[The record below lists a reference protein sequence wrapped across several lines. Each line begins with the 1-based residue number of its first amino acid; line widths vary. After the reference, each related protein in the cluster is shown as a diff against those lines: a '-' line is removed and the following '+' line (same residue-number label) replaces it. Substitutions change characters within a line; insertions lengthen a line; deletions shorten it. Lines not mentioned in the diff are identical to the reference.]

1 MVCKWHAHIGATI
14 SRYEAAERHTMK
26 PQKPKPAMPSLETIQ
41 QELGKAQSMDDFF
54 GKEGI
59 FAGLFAETLEQMLD
73 AELTAQ
79 LGYEPYEAKGR
90 NSGNSRNGHYRKTV
104 RTSNGETEV
113 TVPRDRNG
121 DYEPQVLQK
130 YQANTNELED
140 KIIAM
145 YARGMTQRDIETQL
159 AELYGIEVSAQTIS
173 TITNKV
179 LPLVEAWQSRPLAV
193 VYPILYLDA
202 IHYKL
207 RKDHKIENRAI
218 YIVLAVDLEG
228 YKDVLGHWVS
238 DGKEGASFWLSVVTD
253 LKNRGVED
261 IFIACVDGLTGFKE
275 AIHSVFPQVEIQRCI
290 IHQIRNSLKYVVWK
304 DRKAFA
310 ADLKAIYRAPTREL
324 AETHLLQLAEKGGD
338 KYAIAVRSWETHWEE
353 LATLFAYTPEIRRL
367 IYTTNIIEAYNR
379 QLRKVTKNRGAL
391 PSPEAIRKLLWLAHQ
406 DILKKWTMP
415 VPNWANILNQLAIRF
430 DNRFP
435 I

>member
-1 MVCKWHAHIGATI
+1 
-14 SRYEAAERHTMK
+14 MK
-26 PQKPKPAMPSLETIQ
+26 TEKGKSSMPSVETIQ
-41 QELGKAQSMDDFF
+41 QELGKAQSIDDFF

-59 FAGLFAETLEQMLD
+59 FARLFAETLEQMLD

-90 NSGNSRNGHYRKTV
+90 NSGNSRNGHYRKKV
-104 RTSNGETEV
+104 RSSNGETEV
-113 TVPRDRNG
+113 TVPRDRSG
-121 DYEPQVLQK
+121 DYEPTILKK

-145 YARGMTQRDIETQL
+145 YARGMTQRDIEMQL
-159 AELYGIEVSAQTIS
+159 AEMYGIEVSAQTIS
-173 TITNKV
+173 TITDKV
-179 LPLVEAWQSRPLAV
+179 LPLVEAWQSRPLAA

-238 DGKEGASFWLSVVTD
+238 DGEEGASFWLSVVTD

-261 IFIACVDGLTGFKE
+261 VFIACVDGLTGFKE
-275 AIHSVFPQVEIQRCI
+275 AIRAVFPQVEIQRCI

-324 AETHLLQLAEKGGD
+324 AETHLLQLAEKWGD

-353 LATLFAYTPEIRRL
+353 LATMFDYTPEIRRL

-391 PSPEAIRKLLWLAHQ
+391 PSGEAIRKLLWLAHQ
-406 DILKKWTMP
+406 DIIKKWTMP
-415 VPNWANILNQLAIRF
+415 VANWANILNQLAIRF
-430 DNRFP
+430 EDRFP

>member
-1 MVCKWHAHIGATI
+1 
-14 SRYEAAERHTMK
+14 MK
-26 PQKPKPAMPSLETIQ
+26 TTKPKPAMPSLETIQ
-41 QELGKAQSMDDFF
+41 QELGKAESMDDFF

-59 FAGLFAETLEQMLD
+59 FARLFAETLEQMLD

-90 NSGNSRNGHYRKTV
+90 NSGNSRNGHYNKKV

-113 TVPRDRNG
+113 TVPRDRSG
-121 DYEPQVLQK
+121 EYEPHILKK

-145 YARGMTQRDIETQL
+145 YARGMTQRDIEAQL
-159 AELYGIEVSAQTIS
+159 AEMYGIEVSAQTVS

-179 LPLVEAWQSRPLAV
+179 LPLVEAWQSRPLAT

-238 DGKEGASFWLSVVTD
+238 DGDEGASFWLSVVTD

-275 AIHSVFPQVEIQRCI
+275 AIRSVFPQVEIQRCI

-324 AETHLLQLAEKGGD
+324 AETHLLQLAEKWGD
-338 KYAIAVRSWETHWEE
+338 KYAIAVRSWETHWDE
-353 LATLFAYTPEIRRL
+353 LATMFDYTPEIRRL

-406 DILKKWTMP
+406 DIAKKWTMP
-415 VPNWANILNQLAIRF
+415 VANWASILNQLAIRF
-430 DNRFP
+430 EDRFP

>member
-1 MVCKWHAHIGATI
+1 
-14 SRYEAAERHTMK
+14 
-26 PQKPKPAMPSLETIQ
+26 
-41 QELGKAQSMDDFF
+41 
-54 GKEGI
+54 
-59 FAGLFAETLEQMLD
+59 MLD

-121 DYEPQVLQK
+121 EYEPQVLQK

-145 YARGMTQRDIETQL
+145 YARGMTQRDIEAQL

-179 LPLVEAWQSRPLAV
+179 LPLVEAWQSRPLAA

-218 YIVLAVDLEG
+218 YIVLAVDLDG

-238 DGKEGASFWLSVVTD
+238 DGEEGASFWLSVVTD

-261 IFIACVDGLTGFKE
+261 IFIACVDGLSGFKE
-275 AIHSVFPQVEIQRCI
+275 AIRSVFPQVEIQRCI

-324 AETHLLQLAEKGGD
+324 AETHLLQLVEKWGD

-353 LATLFAYTPEIRRL
+353 LATMFAYTPEIRRL
-367 IYTTNIIEAYNR
+367 IYTTNILEAYNR

-406 DILKKWTMP
+406 DIVKKWTMP
-415 VPNWANILNQLAIRF
+415 VPNWAHSLNQLVIRF
-430 DNRFP
+430 EDRFP

>member
-1 MVCKWHAHIGATI
+1 
-14 SRYEAAERHTMK
+14 MK
-26 PQKPKPAMPSLETIQ
+26 TAKPKPTMPSLETVQ
-41 QELGKAQSMDDFF
+41 QELGKAQSIDDFF

-59 FAGLFAETLEQMLD
+59 FARLFAETLEQMLD

-104 RTSNGETEV
+104 RTSNGETAV

-121 DYEPQVLQK
+121 DYEPQILQK

-145 YARGMTQRDIETQL
+145 YARGMTQRDIEAQL
-159 AELYGIEVSAQTIS
+159 AEMYGIEVSAQTVS

-179 LPLVEAWQSRPLAV
+179 LPLVEAWQSRPLAA

-238 DGKEGASFWLSVVTD
+238 DGEEGASFWLSVVTD

-261 IFIACVDGLTGFKE
+261 VFIACVDGLTGFKE
-275 AIHSVFPQVEIQRCI
+275 AIRSVFPQVEIQRCI

-324 AETHLLQLAEKGGD
+324 AETQLLQLAEKWGD
-338 KYAIAVRSWETHWEE
+338 KYAIAIRSWETHWEE
-353 LATLFAYTPEIRRL
+353 LATMFDYTPEIRRL

-406 DILKKWTMP
+406 DVARKWTMP
-415 VPNWANILNQLAIRF
+415 LANWANILNQLAIRF
-430 DNRFP
+430 EDRFL

>member
-1 MVCKWHAHIGATI
+1 MST
-14 SRYEAAERHTMK
+14 
-26 PQKPKPAMPSLETIQ
+26 QKPKRQNDLQQHMPSVETIQ
-41 QELGKAQSMDDFF
+41 AELGKAESMDDFF

-59 FAGLFAETLEQMLD
+59 FARLFAETLEQMLE
-73 AELTAQ
+73 AELTTE

-90 NSGNSRNGHYRKTV
+90 NSGNSRNGHYQKTV
-104 RTSNGETEV
+104 RTSNGETQV

-121 DYEPQVLQK
+121 QYEPNVLKK

-145 YARGMTQRDIETQL
+145 YARGMTQRDIEAQL
-159 AELYGIEVSAQTIS
+159 AEMYGIEVSAQTIS
-173 TITNKV
+173 TITDKV
-179 LPLVEAWQSRPLAV
+179 LPLVEAWHSRPLAA

-207 RKDHKIENRAI
+207 RKDHKIANRAV

-228 YKDVLGHWVS
+228 YKTVLGHWVG
-238 DGKEGASFWLSVVTD
+238 DGEEGASFWLSVVTD

-261 IFIACVDGLTGFKE
+261 VFIACVDGLTGFTD
-275 AIHSVFPQVEIQRCI
+275 AIQSVFPQVEIQRCI

-304 DRKAFA
+304 DRIAFA
-310 ADLKAIYRAPTREL
+310 QDLKAVYRAPTREV
-324 AETHLLQLAEKGGD
+324 AETHLLQLAEKWGD
-338 KYAIAVRSWETHWEE
+338 KYAVAVRSWETHWEE
-353 LATLFAYTPEIRRL
+353 LATMFAYTPEIRRL
-367 IYTTNIIEAYNR
+367 IYTTNSIEAYNR

-406 DILKKWTMP
+406 DIAKKWTMP
-415 VPNWANILNQLAIRF
+415 LPNWANILNQLAIRF
-430 DNRFP
+430 EDRFP

>member
-1 MVCKWHAHIGATI
+1 
-14 SRYEAAERHTMK
+14 MK
-26 PQKPKPAMPSLETIQ
+26 TEKGKPSMPSVETIQ
-41 QELGKAQSMDDFF
+41 QELGKAQSIDDFF

-59 FAGLFAETLEQMLD
+59 FARLFAETLEQMLD

-90 NSGNSRNGHYRKTV
+90 NSGNSRNGHYTKKV
-104 RTSNGETEV
+104 RSSNGETEV
-113 TVPRDRNG
+113 TVPRDRSG
-121 DYEPQVLQK
+121 DYEPHILKK

-145 YARGMTQRDIETQL
+145 YARGMTQRDIEAQL
-159 AELYGIEVSAQTIS
+159 AEMYGIEVSAQTVS
-173 TITNKV
+173 TMTNKV
-179 LPLVEAWQSRPLAV
+179 WPLVEAWQSRPLAA

-238 DGKEGASFWLSVVTD
+238 NGEEGASFWLSVVTD

-261 IFIACVDGLTGFKE
+261 IFIACVDGLSGFKE
-275 AIHSVFPQVEIQRCI
+275 AIRSVFPQVEIQRCI

-310 ADLKAIYRAPTREL
+310 QDLKAIYRAPTREL
-324 AETHLLQLAEKGGD
+324 AETQLLQLAEKWGD
-338 KYAIAVRSWETHWEE
+338 KYAIAVRSWEIHWEE
-353 LATLFAYTPEIRRL
+353 LATMFDYTPEIRRL

-391 PSPEAIRKLLWLAHQ
+391 PSGEAIRKLLWLAHQ
-406 DILKKWTMP
+406 DIVKKWTMP
-415 VPNWANILNQLAIRF
+415 VANWANILNQLAIRF
-430 DNRFP
+430 DDRFP

>member
-1 MVCKWHAHIGATI
+1 
-14 SRYEAAERHTMK
+14 MK
-26 PQKPKPAMPSLETIQ
+26 TPKAKPAMPALETIQ

-54 GKEGI
+54 GKDGI
-59 FAGLFAETLEQMLD
+59 FARLFAETLEQMLD
-73 AELTAQ
+73 GELTDQ
-79 LGYEPYEAKGR
+79 LGYEAYEAKGR

-104 RTSNGETEV
+104 RTSNGETAV
-113 TVPRDRNG
+113 SVPRDRNG
-121 DYEPQVLQK
+121 DYEPQLLKK
-130 YQANTNELED
+130 YQTNTNELED

-159 AELYGIEVSAQTIS
+159 AELYGIEVSAQTVS

-179 LPLVEAWQSRPLAV
+179 LPLVEAWQSRPLAT

-238 DGKEGASFWLSVVTD
+238 DGEAGASFWLSVVTD

-261 IFIACVDGLTGFKE
+261 IFIACVDGLSGFKQ
-275 AIHSVFPQVEIQRCI
+275 AICAVFPQVEVQRCI

-310 ADLKAIYRAPTREL
+310 ADLKAIYRASTREL
-324 AETHLLQLAEKGGD
+324 AETYLLQLAEKWGD
-338 KYAIAVRSWETHWEE
+338 KYAVAVRSWETHWEE
-353 LATLFAYTPEIRRL
+353 LATMFDYTPEIRRL

-406 DILKKWTMP
+406 DIARKWTMP
-415 VPNWANILNQLAIRF
+415 APNWANILNQLAIRF
-430 DNRFP
+430 DDRFP